1 MGFDYDLVIAY
12 RVYPKFS
19 NAYLKISHHFNFKT
33 KFDLFYACLLSFKE
47 ATRGLKIK
55 IFAILDKCPESYIEA
70 FKDIFKDVEFY
81 FINKDLK
88 GLENVASF
96 LIQTKLLSEQNSSPL
111 VLFQEDDYF
120 YINKLSYA
128 IDFLKE
134 IKEADVISPEFQFSI
149 VNTPWKRYIK
159 DAIKFKNFEW
169 IKIPSTTL
177 TFLARKEYVIKA
189 KQYLK
194 NYSLLGDLGISL
206 LSTKNLSIFRFDIPY
221 YRYRVG
227 LFLNLIANRKYSLL
241 KEYVFN
247 KKFNYF
253 MPNPTI
259 AIHLAPVS
267 INDNRIKKINDFIKR
282 IY

>member
-1 MGFDYDLVIAY
+1 M
-12 RVYPKFS
+12 
-19 NAYLKISHHFNFKT
+19 
-33 KFDLFYACLLSFKE
+33 
-47 ATRGLKIK
+47 
-55 IFAILDKCPESYIEA
+55 
-70 FKDIFKDVEFY
+70 
-81 FINKDLK
+81 
-88 GLENVASF
+88 
-96 LIQTKLLSEQNSSPL
+96 
-111 VLFQEDDYF
+111 
-120 YINKLSYA
+120 
-128 IDFLKE
+128 
-134 IKEADVISPEFQFSI
+134 
-149 VNTPWKRYIK
+149 
-159 DAIKFKNFEW
+159 
-169 IKIPSTTL
+169 
-177 TFLARKEYVIKA
+177 ARKEYVIKA

>member
-1 MGFDYDLVIAY
+1 MSFGYDLVVAY

-19 NAYLKISHHFNFKT
+19 NAYLKISRYFNFKT
-33 KFDLFYACLLSFKE
+33 KFDLFHACLLSFKE
-47 ATRGLKIK
+47 ATKGLKLK
-55 IFAILDKCPESYIEA
+55 MFAILDKCPEIYIDV
-70 FKDIFKDVEFY
+70 FKDTFKEVEFY

-88 GLENVASF
+88 RLENVATF
-96 LIQTKLLSEQNSSPL
+96 LIQTKLLSKQNLSPL

-120 YINKLSYA
+120 YINKLNYA

-149 VNTPWKRYIK
+149 VNTPWRRFVK
-159 DAIKFKNFEW
+159 DVIKFKNFDW
-169 IKIPSTTL
+169 IKIPSTTC
-177 TFLARKEYVIKA
+177 TFLARKKYVIKA

-206 LSTKNLSIFRFDIPY
+206 LSTKNLSIFRFDLPY

-227 LFLNLIANRKYSLL
+227 LFLNLIANRKYTLL

-247 KKFNYF
+247 KKFNFF
-253 MPNPTI
+253 MPNPSI
-259 AIHLAPVS
+259 AIHLNPVS
-267 INDNRIKKINDFIKR
+267 INNDRIKIINEFIKR
-282 IY
+282 LY